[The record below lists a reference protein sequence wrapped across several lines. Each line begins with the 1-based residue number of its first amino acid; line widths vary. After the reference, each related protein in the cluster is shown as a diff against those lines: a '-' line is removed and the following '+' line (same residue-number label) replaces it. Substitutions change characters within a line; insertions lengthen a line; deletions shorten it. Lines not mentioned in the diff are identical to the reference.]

1 MVKVKYYGFLSKK
14 LPQDFDE
21 DGFATMQVEGL
32 TVEALLL
39 QTDVDI
45 KMRMVVL
52 VNEHRELKSYVL
64 KDGDVIT
71 VMPLVAGG

>member
-14 LPQDFDE
+14 LPQNFDGE
-21 DGFATMQVEGL
+21 GFTTMQVEGL

-39 QTDVDI
+39 QTDVDV

-52 VNEHRELKSYVL
+52 VNEHREPKSYVL